1 MSLTGSFLVAR
12 QVLRDPNFERAVVLL
27 LAHSDDGAFGL
38 VVNRKAT
45 AKGLPWPLFVGGPC
59 PSPGLMMLHGQAAWA
74 ERDGGEDED
83 EDEDEANDGKG
94 VAPGIFVGDAT
105 ALERAG
111 NAEADEGVRFRVFT
125 GYSGWGGGQLEN
137 ELAAGAWVVVPAE
150 ADLLFDTPADELWD
164 RLAPP
169 ALPQPSL
176 N

>member
-1 MSLTGSFLVAR
+1 MSLAGSFLVAR
-12 QVLRDPNFERAVVLL
+12 QVLRDPNFEHAVVLL
-27 LAHSDDGAFGL
+27 LAHGDEGAFGL
-38 VVNRKAT
+38 VVNRRAK

-74 ERDGGEDED
+74 DDSDEQEDES
-83 EDEDEANDGKG
+83 DGKG
-94 VAPGIFVGDAT
+94 VAPGIFVGDAA
-105 ALERAG
+105 ALDLAG
-111 NAEADEGVRFRVFT
+111 KAEPDAEVRFRVFT
-125 GYSGWGGGQLEN
+125 GYAGWGGGQLEN
-137 ELAAGAWVVVPAE
+137 ELAAGAWAVVPAE

>member
-27 LAHSDDGAFGL
+27 LAHNDEGAFGL
-38 VVNRKAT
+38 VVNRRAQ

-74 ERDGGEDED
+74 ESAGGE
-83 EDEDEANDGKG
+83 EAEEETDGKG
-94 VAPGIFVGDAT
+94 VAPGIFVGDAA

-111 NAEADEGVRFRVFT
+111 NAEAEERVRFRVFT

-137 ELAAGAWVVVPAE
+137 ELAAGAWAVVPAE